1 LRQLLEDKSR
11 RLLSSEGSSFLAGLE
26 EVTGLLS
33 RLEPEA
39 SPILQAVDAKGQDFG
54 TYYFVAYSDTSD
66 VDSSLAIYR
75 NIKNLV
81 RVVLLMDR
89 FYEVGNQRYKRLGDA
104 LLSRLRKEND
114 PYLKNTLTYSLRQFW
129 PFWKFEQFTKTLMIR
144 GHTFEVND
152 LRRFNLFKSSD
163 AALIYAPLLESM
175 LPNCNHN
182 VSMVIHYNQAL
193 QDIDDDLDDVQEDL
207 RDQMP
212 NIFILA
218 ALDRGKSR
226 DYSGFHRHRLNGSAK
241 LILGSSAGAVM
252 SLVDEYEAMV
262 EGISVPEQFYFLKY
276 LSRHY
281 ARTIRKKLAASR
293 IDL

>member
-1 LRQLLEDKSR
+1 LEEKSQ
-11 RLLSSEGSSFLAGLE
+11 RLISSEGSSFLAGLE
-26 EVTGLLS
+26 EITGLLS

-39 SPILQAVDAKGQDFG
+39 SPTLQAVDAKGQDFG
-54 TYYFVAYSDTSD
+54 TYYFAAYSDTSD
-66 VDSSLAIYR
+66 IDRSLAVYR

-89 FYEVGNQRYKRLGDA
+89 FYEVGNQRYRRLGEA
-104 LLSRLRKEND
+104 LLSRLRKEYD
-114 PYLKNTLTYSLRQFW
+114 PYLKNTLSYSLRQFW
-129 PFWKFEQFTKTLMIR
+129 PFWKFEQFIKTLMVQ
-144 GHTFEVND
+144 GHTFEIND

-182 VSMVIHYNQAL
+182 VSLVIHYNQAL

-218 ALDRGKSR
+218 ALDRGDSHN
-226 DYSGFHRHRLNGSAK
+226 YSEFHRHRLNGSAK
-241 LILGSSAGAVM
+241 LILGSSAGRVL
-252 SLVDEYEAMV
+252 SIVDEYVAMV
-262 EGISVPEQFYFLKY
+262 EGISVPDQFYFLKY

-281 ARTIRKKLAASR
+281 ARTIRKKLAAGR
-293 IDL
+293 LEI

>member
-1 LRQLLEDKSR
+1 MSI
-11 RLLSSEGSSFLAGLE
+11 EGSSFLAGLE

-54 TYYFVAYSDTSD
+54 TYYFAAYSDTSNI
-66 VDSSLAIYR
+66 DSSLAVYR

-89 FYEVGNQRYKRLGDA
+89 FYEVGNQKYRRLGEA
-104 LLSRLRKEND
+104 VLAKLRKEND
-114 PYLKNTLTYSLRQFW
+114 PYLKNALNFSLRQFW
-129 PFWKFEQFTKTLMIR
+129 PFWKFEQFTKTLMVE
-144 GHTFEVND
+144 GHTFEIND

-163 AALIYAPLLESM
+163 ASLIYAPLLESM

-182 VSMVIHYNQAL
+182 VSLIIHYNQAL

-218 ALDRGKSR
+218 ALDRGDSHE
-226 DYSGFHRHRLNGSAK
+226 YSEFHRHRLNGSTK
-241 LILGSSAGAVM
+241 LILGSSAAPVL
-252 SLVDEYEAMV
+252 SIVDEYAAMV